1 MLRIALSLLAL
12 TACSAFSQVK
22 VSMKLDRPDY
32 LVGEPIFVIVE
43 VTNIGSEPIGY
54 SGGDGRTDV
63 TVAAAQPK
71 QPPNL
76 HGCYSGVGFGSGLG
90 FVSHPP
96 LMAPGQTISFRNL
109 FNGYRLRSGAYTLSP
124 LARAAR
130 ISFNYS
136 IGAPTCICAL

>member
-1 MLRIALSLLAL
+1 MLRIALSLLGL

-22 VSMKLDRPDY
+22 VSVKLDRSDY
-32 LVGEPIFVIVE
+32 LVGEPIFVIVD
-43 VTNIGSEPIGY
+43 VTNTGSEPIGH
-54 SGGDGRTDV
+54 SGGDGRTDL
-63 TVAAAQPK
+63 TVRAVPPK

-76 HGCYSGVGFGSGLG
+76 HPCYIGVGSGGGHG

-96 LMAPGQTISFRNL
+96 LMAPGQTISFRHL
-109 FNGYRLRSGAYTLSP
+109 FNGYRLRSGAYALSP